1 MNSHVE
7 TTSDFGPL
15 IGDRRTAIV
24 VDACAALDLLRLPHR
39 SQSPQAAARALNA
52 LTAITDDAKNPSGG
66 SFVLLPPPV
75 LLEIASNKEKVLEE
89 RRVSVAKAV
98 SSLMTYH
105 ELQQVSLL
113 SSTIR
118 LPLEELEEVEL
129 KLEQALQELVSCAT
143 VLNESNAAKLKAM
156 ERVVRNIAPATKG
169 GQAKDCMIVEHLLEV
184 APQLTAAGCQK
195 IIFIS
200 SNTNDYCERQPALR
214 EPLGT
219 EFSALGI
226 AFVTSWEWAHHVATT

>member
-1 MNSHVE
+1 
-7 TTSDFGPL
+7 L
-15 IGDRRTAIV
+15 
-24 VDACAALDLLRLPHR
+24 
-39 SQSPQAAARALNA
+39 
-52 LTAITDDAKNPSGG
+52 
-66 SFVLLPPPV
+66 
-75 LLEIASNKEKVLEE
+75 
-89 RRVSVAKAV
+89 SVAKAIN
-98 SSLMTYH
+98 SLMTYH

-118 LPLEELEEVEL
+118 LPLEELEQVEL

-156 ERVVRNIAPATKG
+156 ERVVRNDAPATKG

-200 SNTNDYCERQPALR
+200 SNTNDYCERPPAFR
-214 EPLGT
+214 EPLAA
-219 EFSALGI
+219 EFSGLGI
-226 AFVTSWEWAHHVATT
+226 SFVSSWEWAHHVATT